1 MNGLIIVNQTIGHN
15 QYKIDRF
22 QHECKLRGIGLDV
35 FVNDGTLAKI
45 ENGEVVINLPKA
57 DFVFYLDKDI
67 YLARLLEKANY
78 RLFNRADFIK
88 MCDDKM
94 LTFIQCA
101 NQDIRMP
108 KTIAGPLV
116 YTDLVESNFSFLDKV
131 IEELSL
137 PMIVK
142 RVYGSL
148 GEGVYLVKTKEELVN
163 LYKDIAQSPIIFQE
177 YVDTSYGKS
186 IRVLIID
193 GKVFGSFIRKNNA
206 DFRSNFSD
214 TASSQI
220 LTNPAKYEGFA
231 QKIADKLHIEYA
243 GIDLLVYKDEEPILC
258 EINSNAF
265 FEEFEKV
272 THLDVAKAVMDMV
285 ERKVNNRE

>member
-45 ENGEVVINLPKA
+45 ENGEVAINLPKA

-94 LTFIQCA
+94 LTFIQCT

-116 YTDLVESNFSFLDKV
+116 YTLKN
-131 IEELSL
+131 
-137 PMIVK
+137 
-142 RVYGSL
+142 
-148 GEGVYLVKTKEELVN
+148 YLC
-163 LYKDIAQSPIIFQE
+163 Q
-177 YVDTSYGKS
+177 
-186 IRVLIID
+186 
-193 GKVFGSFIRKNNA
+193 
-206 DFRSNFSD
+206 
-214 TASSQI
+214 
-220 LTNPAKYEGFA
+220 
-231 QKIADKLHIEYA
+231 
-243 GIDLLVYKDEEPILC
+243 
-258 EINSNAF
+258 
-265 FEEFEKV
+265 
-272 THLDVAKAVMDMV
+272 
-285 ERKVNNRE
+285 